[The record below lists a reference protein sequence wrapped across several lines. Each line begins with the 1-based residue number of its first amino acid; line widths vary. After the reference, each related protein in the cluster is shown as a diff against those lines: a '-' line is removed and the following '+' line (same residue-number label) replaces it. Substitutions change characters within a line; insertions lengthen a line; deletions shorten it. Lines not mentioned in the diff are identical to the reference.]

1 MMVCTAPQ
9 GRRRSLDAQR
19 RVGGRPIASAR
30 ARDGVRGRL
39 LLGRST
45 STALGKLG
53 DICGNYQDLARL
65 ALPCGGT
72 PAAILSIHLCIRNG
86 DGKDIF

>member
-1 MMVCTAPQ
+1 MVCTGPQ
-9 GRRRSLDAQR
+9 GRRRSLNAQR
-19 RVGGRPIASAR
+19 RVGGRPI
-30 ARDGVRGRL
+30 VRGRL

-72 PAAILSIHLCIRNG
+72 PAAILCIHLCIRNG